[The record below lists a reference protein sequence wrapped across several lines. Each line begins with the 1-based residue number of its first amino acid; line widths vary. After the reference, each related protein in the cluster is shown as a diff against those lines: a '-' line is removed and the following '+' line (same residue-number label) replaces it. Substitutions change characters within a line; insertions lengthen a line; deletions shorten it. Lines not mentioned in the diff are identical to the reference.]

1 VNSPFISYTLYE
13 PESIKASKLKSF
25 SFDNSFVKLVF
36 EHAWDAKY
44 PPVRTMRRNLM
55 DGEEPNAAI
64 GSSI

>member
-1 VNSPFISYTLYE
+1 LYE
-13 PESIKASKLKSF
+13 SETIEALKLRSF
-25 SFDNSFVKLVF
+25 SFGNSFVKLVF